1 MPARPPGHP
10 LAGPRMSV
18 GVSNHVDSSLAAAQ
32 ACEDVARGLLSGVD
46 RSCDLAMLFYT
57 RHHLEHLRDALAE
70 VRSALDPRVV
80 VGVSAETVIARA
92 QEMEN
97 LAGFAVMGARLP
109 GVRLRPFTSETL
121 VPVDESESGVAQIAD
136 TIGSDDRLRFTFLAA
151 DPFSVPLVKLVPA
164 MNTARK
170 LSGARSSVLMGGLAS
185 AGQAPGQN
193 ALVIDDQILTSGA
206 VGVSMSGALRVDT
219 IVSQGCRPFGPN
231 MVITKARGNVILQL
245 GGRPAMRVIQECVDE
260 LPESVRDQ
268 LKRGLFIGRVI
279 DEYKDRWGRSDYL
292 IRGVIGVDETSG
304 AVAVSDLVRTG
315 QTIRLHVRDATT
327 AAEDLDLLLDAQ
339 KLHDRPVGAL
349 LVTCNGRGSRLF
361 SEPHHDARAITKAFA
376 LPRPGEDLAKG
387 GTPIDPTMA
396 SPGAASMPLVGFF
409 GAGEIGPVGEE
420 SFLHGHSACVALFR
434 AAEA

>member
-1 MPARPPGHP
+1 MN
-10 LAGPRMSV
+10 AGA
-18 GVSNHVDSSLAAAQ
+18 SNHVDTALAAAQ
-32 ACEDVARGLLSGVD
+32 ACEDVARGLLSGSD
-46 RSCDLAMLFYT
+46 HACDLAMLFYT
-57 RHHLEHLRDALAE
+57 RHHVDHLRDALAE
-70 VRSALDPRVV
+70 VRSALNPRTVI
-80 VGVSAETVIARA
+80 GVSAEAVIARA

-97 LAGFAVMGARLP
+97 LAGFAVLGARLP

-121 VPVDESESGVAQIAD
+121 VPVDESESGVAQVAD

-164 MNTARK
+164 INTARK

-185 AGQAPGQN
+185 AGRGPGQN

-206 VGVSMSGALRVDT
+206 VGVSLSGALRVDT

-231 MVITKARGNVILQL
+231 LVVTKARGNVILQL
-245 GGRPAMRVIQECVDE
+245 GGRPAMRAIQEAIDE
-260 LPESVRDQ
+260 LPESVREQ

-292 IRGVIGVDETSG
+292 IRGVIGVDQASS

-327 AAEDLDLLLDAQ
+327 ASEDLNLLLDAQ
-339 KLHDRPVGAL
+339 KLHDRPAGAL
-349 LVTCNGRGSRLF
+349 LVTCNGRGSKLF
-361 SEPHHDARAITKAFA
+361 SEPHHDARAIAKAFA

-387 GTPIDPTMA
+387 GTPIDPTLA
-396 SPGAASMPLVGFF
+396 TPGAASVPLAGFF
-409 GAGEIGPVGEE
+409 ASGEIGPVGEE
-420 SFLHGHSACVALFR
+420 SFLHGHTACLALFR
-434 AAEA
+434 AAE